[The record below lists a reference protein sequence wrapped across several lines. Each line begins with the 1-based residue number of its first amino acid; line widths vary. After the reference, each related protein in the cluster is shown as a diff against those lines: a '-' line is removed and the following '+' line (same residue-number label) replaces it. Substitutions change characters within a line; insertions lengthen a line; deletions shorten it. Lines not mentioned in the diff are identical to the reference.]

1 MNAPTYSGTTPTVA
15 ADAVFLDRALELA
28 ARGVALASPNPMV
41 GAVLVRDGRVVGEGF
56 HTYEGLRHAEIVALE
71 AAGTRSTEKQGG
83 LVGRAFRHDIGCG
96 LYLEPAGIK
105 SAISSG
111 VLTPEGQDAHS
122 SAAGEAARGATLY
135 LNLEP
140 CCHTGR
146 TGPCTKA
153 VIAAGVARVVA
164 AMADPNPAVAGRGF
178 KQLRAAG
185 IEVIVGLR
193 EAEARRLNEAFAK
206 WVVTQ
211 LPLVTLKSA
220 LTLDGQLVLPHQR
233 LPRSHRG
240 GRARPPLRVRIG
252 DRWISSPESRAEVQR
267 MRHASDAL
275 LTGIGTV
282 LGDDPLLTD
291 RTGLPRR
298 RKLLRVVMDSRLRLP
313 LRSKLARSADGDVL
327 VFTRAREDS
336 PKARALRR
344 AGVEI
349 VRVAGRGTKPD
360 LRAVIA
366 ELGRR
371 EILSVLLE
379 AGATL
384 NSASLAA
391 GIVDK
396 MRVFFAPKVAG
407 FSGVAAA
414 SHGLQSAQELHN
426 ITMARFGA
434 DFAVEGYLHDVYRTR

>member
-1 MNAPTYSGTTPTVA
+1 MNAPAYSGTAPTVA
-15 ADAVFLDRALELA
+15 ADAVFMDLALELA
-28 ARGVALASPNPMV
+28 ARGVALTSPNPMV
-41 GAVLVRDGRVVGEGF
+41 GAVLVREGKIVGEGF
-56 HTYEGLRHAEIVALE
+56 HTYEGVRHAEIVALE
-71 AAGTRSTEKQGG
+71 AAGKHSAEKSEGF
-83 LVGRAFRHDIGCG
+83 VGRAFRHDMK
-96 LYLEPAGIK
+96 A
-105 SAISSG
+105 AIPSG
-111 VLTPEGQDAHS
+111 VLTPEGLNAHS

-135 LNLEP
+135 INLEP

-164 AMADPNPAVAGRGF
+164 AMADPNPVVAGRGF
-178 KQLRAAG
+178 KELRAAG
-185 IEVIVGLR
+185 IEVTVGLR
-193 EAEARRLNEAFAK
+193 EAEARRLNEAFAR

-211 LPLVTLKSA
+211 RPLVTLKSA
-220 LTLDGQLVLPHQR
+220 LTLDGQLVLPHLR
-233 LPRSHRG
+233 LPQSHRG
-240 GRARPPLRVRIG
+240 RRARPHLRVRAALAARQIE

-282 LGDDPLLTD
+282 LVDDPLLND

-298 RKLLRVVMDSRLRLP
+298 RKLLRVVMDSRLRLSI
-313 LRSKLARSADGDVL
+313 RSKIVRSADGDVL

-344 AGVEI
+344 AGVEV
-349 VRVAGRGTKPD
+349 VRVEGRGAKPD
-360 LRAVIA
+360 LYAVIA

-371 EILSVLLE
+371 EMLTVLLE

-384 NSASLAA
+384 NSSALSA

-396 MRVFFAPKVAG
+396 MRVFFAPKIAG
-407 FSGVAAA
+407 FAGVTSA
-414 SHGLQSAQELHN
+414 SNGFQAAQELHN
-426 ITMARFGA
+426 ITMAQFGA